1 MLWHRLLVVIMLS
14 LLAACSSGPAAS
26 NDSAGSPTTP
36 AGNWSGD
43 YGAGSFQRERIRVD
57 LKWEEPNL
65 TGVVY
70 AGPRSLPLK
79 KASFKPDTG
88 AIRLEF
94 ETQGNRGQTVQ
105 YTIQGKISGDV
116 MSGTWTHDD
125 LSGDFKVTRQ

>member
-1 MLWHRLLVVIMLS
+1 MHRLLVVIMLS

-36 AGNWSGD
+36 AGSWSGD
-43 YGAGSFQRERIRVD
+43 YGSSSIQREPIRVD

-79 KASFKPDTG
+79 KASFKPETG
-88 AIRLEF
+88 AIRMEL
-94 ETQGNRGQTVQ
+94 ETQGNRGQIVH
-105 YTIQGKISGDV
+105 YTIQGKISGNV

-125 LSGDFKVTRQ
+125 LSGDFKVTRR